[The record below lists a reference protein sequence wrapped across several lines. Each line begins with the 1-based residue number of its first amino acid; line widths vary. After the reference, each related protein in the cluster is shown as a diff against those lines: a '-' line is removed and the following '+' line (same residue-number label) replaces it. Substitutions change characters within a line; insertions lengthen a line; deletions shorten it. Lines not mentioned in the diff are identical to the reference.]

1 METDDNIK
9 FHLSPELPQNSDTWN
24 GRTFSKWM
32 TLRSNMVS
40 IHLPLIGPPGLM
52 LGSDNQSRKWT

>member
-1 METDDNIK
+1 MEWENVLQMDA
-9 FHLSPELPQNSDTWN
+9 
-24 GRTFSKWM
+24 
-32 TLRSNMVS
+32 LRSNMVS